1 MFNTNKII
9 NLVSELEVT
18 IDTVANVND
27 VKKTQIE
34 MLFNT
39 LNNEIISVYKDAN
52 AQTAC
57 NYSETITDIIN
68 EVISSTEKAS
78 IHNIMII
85 SEKILLTRNIKH
97 GLITYSNARLIEKY
111 SEFVTSKDLKLS
123 LSNDGTIY
131 NDNLKKVIK
140 KAKLQYDLKIINT
153 NKELYNHLKSKSV
166 AFLEVMSI
174 LVKLVIKEKKANK
187 EG

>member
-1 MFNTNKII
+1 MFNTDKII

-34 MLFNT
+34 VLFNT

-97 GLITYSNARLIEKY
+97 GLITYSNARLIEK
-111 SEFVTSKDLKLS
+111 
-123 LSNDGTIY
+123 
-131 NDNLKKVIK
+131 
-140 KAKLQYDLKIINT
+140 
-153 NKELYNHLKSKSV
+153 
-166 AFLEVMSI
+166 
-174 LVKLVIKEKKANK
+174 
-187 EG
+187 